1 MGGTAPSEV
10 CEKEQ
15 KHFRDGAVP
24 AITIPE
30 LVTIQAE
37 AD

>member
-1 MGGTAPSEV
+1 MEGTAPSEV

-15 KHFRDGAVP
+15 KHFRVGAVP

-30 LVTIQAE
+30 L
-37 AD
+37 